1 MKKLLLSL
9 TGALSAV
16 FLFGQTVSNEY
27 LDGAIWFQLSN
38 DGVRTE
44 QATLGGEAEKNG
56 WNIQSL
62 EAYKTIKD
70 YGIKT
75 IRKAFPN
82 VGDPKLDD
90 IYRLEIQDASKV
102 MDVIQLLERD
112 ESINYAERVP
122 FLEKTLTPDD
132 PDFNASTQWAL
143 FQVNAEQAWN
153 VATGSSNVTVA
164 IVDDAVE
171 ITHSDLSP
179 SIWANSGE
187 INNNGTDDDNNGYID
202 DSKGYDVADD
212 DNDPNPDTPINSY
225 DHGTHV
231 AGIAGAAT
239 DNNDGIASI
248 GFGIEII
255 PVKSTNSASAVTHG
269 YEGIIYAVAA
279 GADVINMSWG
289 GSGSG
294 TTAQNIISYADNSGA
309 ILVAAAGNDN
319 VSTIFYPAGY
329 SEVLAVAST
338 TTGDNKS
345 SFSNYGSWIDISAP
359 GSGIYSTVPGNG
371 YATKQGTSM
380 ASPMVAGLAGLM
392 LSENSTVTPT
402 DVVNC
407 LLSSADDID
416 GANPSYAG
424 ELGAG
429 RINAEAAM
437 NCMNGLTGNA
447 PVADFS
453 ANSTN
458 ILEGDN
464 VIFTDLSNYNPN
476 SWSWTFNGGTPNTY
490 TGSTPPAIVYNTA
503 GTYEV
508 SLTVSNGNGSDTETK
523 TSYINVNASTGCD
536 TITNTE
542 PNDNVSEWT
551 WGAPNGYILGHN
563 YTKVQYIAE
572 EFTNV
577 GPTNVMGAEFYFTEG
592 QTNDPNAFISIKV
605 WESNGGNPGTELY
618 SEDVLIED
626 IGANINGNNFTPN
639 YINFDQAVP
648 VGTNDFFIGYEL
660 YYSPGDTVTTGAS
673 QDLTPNATRDNSL
686 WYFIN
691 ASDNPLNLTTGWQE
705 VSNIGTIEL
714 AMHVYP
720 RITDTPPTAF
730 VTANPTTVCQGEYIT
745 FDGSPSANM
754 DSWEWNINGSSNP
767 NPTGIN
773 PSVIMSST
781 GSHDAILRAYN
792 TCGFYNEE
800 AVTVTVEPTPNVGV
814 TATADTICPGGNVDL
829 TASGAG
835 SYVWSPGA
843 NLSCTNCANPTATPT
858 QSTTYAVEGTTGS
871 CSSESYY
878 EIVVDNSAPAADFL
892 VSQDTVCEGDL
903 LSVNGA
909 SSDGGVSFDWVFT
922 GGTPASGVGSIS
934 STTYDTPG
942 TYTVELTIENA
953 CNETDNV
960 SKDIVVVSEDDCV
973 NGVAEDNSSNWT
985 LFYAQDQDKVIIDNP
1000 LVIQTNA
1007 YVLNTAGQRVIQ
1019 DIKLNEGFNGIAT
1032 GQLSKG
1038 VYVVHIFNQNGQAIE
1053 QLKFVK

>member
-1 MKKLLLSL
+1 MKKLLLSIA
-9 TGALSAV
+9 GVFSAV
-16 FLFGQTVSNEY
+16 LLFGQTVSSDY
-27 LDGAIWFQLSN
+27 LDGAIWFQLNN
-38 DGVRTE
+38 DVVRTE
-44 QATLGGEAEKNG
+44 QATVGGGVEKSSWKLQN
-56 WNIQSL
+56 L
-62 EAYKTIKD
+62 EAYASIRQF
-70 YGIKT
+70 GIKT
-75 IRKAFPN
+75 FRKAFPD

-112 ESINYAERVP
+112 EHVNYAERVP

-153 VATGSSNVTVA
+153 VSAGSSNVTVA

-171 ITHSDLSP
+171 TTHSDLSAA
-179 SIWANSGE
+179 IWSNTGE
-187 INNNGTDDDNNGYID
+187 SNNNGTDDDNNGYID
-202 DSKGYDVADD
+202 DKNGYDVADD
-212 DNDPNPDTPINSY
+212 DNDPNPDNPINSY

-239 DNNDGIASI
+239 NNSTGIASI
-248 GFGIEII
+248 GFGIDII
-255 PVKSTNSASAVTHG
+255 PVKSTNSSSAITHG

-289 GSGSG
+289 GSGSSN
-294 TTAQNIISYADNSGA
+294 TAQNIITYADNQGA

-319 VSTIFYPAGY
+319 VSSVFYPAGY

-359 GSGIYSTVPGNG
+359 GSAIYSTVPGDG

-392 LSENSTVTPT
+392 LSENSAVTPG

-407 LLSSADDID
+407 ILSTADDID

-437 NCMNGLTGNA
+437 NCMTGLTGNA
-447 PVADFS
+447 PVADFT
-453 ANSTN
+453 ANTTN

-464 VIFTDLSNYNPN
+464 VIFSDMSNYNPN
-476 SWSWTFNGGTPNTY
+476 NWTWTFNGGNPNTY
-490 TGSTPPAIVYNTA
+490 SGSNPPAIVYNNA

-523 TSYINVNASTGCD
+523 TGYINVNASTGCD

-563 YTKVQYIAE
+563 YTKVQYVAE
-572 EFTNV
+572 EFTNY

-605 WESNGGNPGTELY
+605 WESNAGNPGTELY

-639 YINFDQAVP
+639 YISFDQSVP

-660 YYSPGDTVTTGAS
+660 YYNPGDTVTTGAS

-686 WYFIN
+686 WYYIN

-705 VSNIGTIEL
+705 VTNIGSIEL

-730 VTANPTTVCQGEYIT
+730 VTANPTTVCEGEFID
-745 FDGSPSANM
+745 FDGTPSANM
-754 DSWEWNINGSSNP
+754 DSWEWTINGSSNP
-767 NPTGIN
+767 NPSGIT
-773 PSVIMSST
+773 PSVIMNSEGT
-781 GSHDAILRAYN
+781 HEAVLRAYN

-800 AVTVTVEPTPNVGV
+800 AISVTVDPAPNVNV
-814 TATADTICPGGNVDL
+814 TATADTICPGDNVDL
-829 TASGAG
+829 TAAGAG
-835 SYVWSPGA
+835 NYVWSPGT

-858 QSTTYAVEGTTGS
+858 QSTTYSVEGTTGS

-878 EIVVDNSAPAADFL
+878 EIVVDNSAPEADFL
-892 VSQDTVCEGDL
+892 VSQDTVCQGDL

-909 SSDGGVSFDWVFT
+909 SSDGGVFFDWVFNS
-922 GGTPASGVGSIS
+922 GNPGTGVGSIS

-942 TYTVELTIENA
+942 TYTVELTIENS

-960 SKDIVVVSEDDCV
+960 TKDIVVVAPEDCV
-973 NGVAEDNSSNWT
+973 NSLSSAESEGWT
-985 LFYAQDQDKVIIDNP
+985 MFYAADQNKVVIDNP
-1000 LVIQTNA
+1000 FALKANA
-1007 YVLNTAGQRVIQ
+1007 YVLNTAGQRVVENVRI
-1019 DIKLNEGFNGIAT
+1019 NEGLNGIPT
-1032 GQLSKG
+1032 NQLSKG
-1038 VYVVHIFNQNGQAIE
+1038 VYVVHIFDENGQQIE